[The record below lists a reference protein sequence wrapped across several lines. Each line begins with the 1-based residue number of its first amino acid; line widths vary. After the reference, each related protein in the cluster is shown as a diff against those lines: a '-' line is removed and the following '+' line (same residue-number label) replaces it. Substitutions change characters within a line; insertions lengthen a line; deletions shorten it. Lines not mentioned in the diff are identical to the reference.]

1 MKSLLKTVLTFVAFS
16 SIAAALAL
24 TPKNISSYLNSHRLV
39 LVEYWY
45 PDCGY
50 CKLLKP
56 NLDAALRRVRGINFA
71 TFNTD
76 YDDNAIIR
84 NRYNIEVTPTL
95 VIYKN
100 GVEVSRQIGDLSRD
114 DIVNWIKQNSK

>member
-1 MKSLLKTVLTFVAFS
+1 MKFLFKLTFVLIFFS
-16 SIAAALAL
+16 SIAAAVAL

-56 NLDAALRRVRGINFA
+56 HLMAALRRVKGIKFA
-71 TFNTD
+71 TFNVD
-76 YDDNAIIR
+76 YDDNAVIR

-100 GVEVSRQIGDLSRD
+100 GVEISRQIGDLSTSE
-114 DIVNWIKQNSK
+114 IVNWIKQNK